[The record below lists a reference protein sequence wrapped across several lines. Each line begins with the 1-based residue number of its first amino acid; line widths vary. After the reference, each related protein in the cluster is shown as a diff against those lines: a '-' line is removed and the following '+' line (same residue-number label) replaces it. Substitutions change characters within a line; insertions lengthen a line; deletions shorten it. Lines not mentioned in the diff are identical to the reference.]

1 MTDAAALELRHVR
14 LAEPVTLRPA
24 PLGPTPG
31 GAGEGAVEE
40 GVFVALDDSPPVRT
54 VVAVVEGGRRR
65 ALEVAWVVEV
75 AEQGDAGG
83 SSTRGFYGRWVGD
96 EALERAAKVGTEH
109 LEDGTPV
116 VQPVVHD
123 NSSVLDVSDT
133 AMAMPAPVM
142 VLGSDDDDDDEDDE
156 REASDEAGEAREGET
171 GEAREGETGE
181 AREGEAGEAREGEAT
196 DAGREAMQ
204 AIVAEVVRT
213 SSEVADTAE
222 HAETISYPENVYT
235 AQTITY
241 PEYAVGEPP
250 EDSAGA
256 EATPDAEAAESGPD
270 TLHYGDYRHEGA
282 VAGEGAEQAASES
295 ASGSYEQG
303 EADEAEATEA
313 STDSGEVPSESGE
326 PGESRSK
333 GRKKRKRRK

>member
-24 PLGPTPG
+24 PLGPTPEG
-31 GAGEGAVEE
+31 GVEE

-75 AEQGDAGG
+75 AERDDAGG

-96 EALERAAKVGTEH
+96 EALERAARVGTEH

-116 VQPVVHD
+116 VQPVVYD

-133 AMAMPAPVM
+133 AMAMPAPVI
-142 VLGSDDDDDDEDDE
+142 VLDGSEDEDEDEE
-156 REASDEAGEAREGET
+156 REASEAA
-171 GEAREGETGE
+171 A
-181 AREGEAGEAREGEAT
+181 EAGEAREGEAT
-196 DAGREAMQ
+196 DASDATREAMQ
-204 AIVAEVVRT
+204 AVVADAVR
-213 SSEVADTAE
+213 SSTQVADTAE
-222 HAETISYPENVYT
+222 HAETINYPENVYT
-235 AQTITY
+235 AQTVSY

-250 EDSAGA
+250 EERGSA
-256 EATPDAEAAESGPD
+256 EASASADAADGPD
-270 TLHYGDYRHEGA
+270 TLHYGDYQHSGA
-282 VAGEGAEQAASES
+282 AGEGAEQAASES
-295 ASGSYEQG
+295 ASGSYAQG
-303 EADEAEATEA
+303 EADDAEAAAETDTEA
-313 STDSGEVPSESGE
+313 GEAPSESGD

-333 GRKKRKRRK
+333 GRKKRKRRR